1 MVFSREEIARRV
13 ASDYGKDWR
22 TSFAKEADGRWS
34 VRMTHLAV
42 VTADDFAEIRASLKR
57 VASALD
63 GVYDGWE
70 AAAKP

>member
-1 MVFSREEIARRV
+1 
-13 ASDYGKDWR
+13 
-22 TSFAKEADGRWS
+22 
-34 VRMTHLAV
+34 V